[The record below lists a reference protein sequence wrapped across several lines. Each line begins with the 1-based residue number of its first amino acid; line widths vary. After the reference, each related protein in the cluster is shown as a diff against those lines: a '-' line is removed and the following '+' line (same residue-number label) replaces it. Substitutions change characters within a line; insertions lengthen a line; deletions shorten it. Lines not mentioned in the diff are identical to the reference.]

1 MQMVSKRMISQKY
14 PQVFLVCLTLSALA
28 WHSRCA
34 GTETEEP
41 DAFRAT
47 IESDWQ
53 AQEKRLQRTWDSPEA
68 IRDLLTRTEKLL
80 DNLRAKA
87 GTLDLTAETA
97 NLEELRAR
105 VESVEKFNKK
115 KRIELYR
122 EIRWTERNLALRNP
136 LVADKPI
143 VFLKQRR
150 YICQMLHE
158 FMAFYYDEKNIDGG
172 GVFVLERPGYSDQT
186 RDLTSGTLPRGNF
199 STLALSFDAQTL
211 YFAFADRAPEKPEYF
226 SDQRRSFHLFEL
238 ETDGGKPHQLTE
250 GLFDDTDPC
259 PLPDGGLAFIS
270 TRRGGFGRCHN
281 PWEPLPTATLHR
293 MDKDGR
299 NIQTLSFH
307 ETNEWNPF
315 VLNDGRI
322 VYTRWD
328 YVDRSA
334 ANFHGLWSTNPD
346 GSNPIALFGNY
357 THRIN
362 ALYQAHAIPGSKRIA
377 FIAGGHHSDV
387 GGSLVLLDPTRVA
400 LDPESG
406 EDLLDSIETLTP
418 EVCFPEAPDWPKS
431 YFHSPW
437 PLSEDLFLTAFSFDP
452 LPGMG
457 PNVKEDTH
465 TGLYYLDRFG
475 NLELLYRD
483 PEISSMYPLPLTPR
497 PAPPILPSYSDASLK
512 DQGTF
517 LLTDV
522 THGHFSLPAS
532 RPIRSLR
539 IFQVLPKTASHISN
553 QPRIGYANAEIARM
567 LLGTVP
573 VESDGSAYFLAPAH
587 KPLYFQAVDK
597 DGRAVQSMRSITYL
611 QSGERRGCVG
621 CHEPRTTSVKTSLSG
636 PQPLAMRRAPS
647 SIQPGPDGSR
657 PMGFPRLVQPVLDR
671 NCVQCHDGS
680 KRENKSPLVL
690 TSEPKGDNF
699 TQAYENLRPF
709 VRWYEWGDKTIS
721 AITTWPGRI
730 GADASPLMQ
739 VLEDTTHAP
748 NLNLT
753 REERERIQVW
763 LDGNAPFYGAYEE
776 PAREAQRKGDAIQPP
791 EVQ

>member
-1 MQMVSKRMISQKY
+1 MQRVSRRFTSQKFE
-14 PQVFLVCLTLSALA
+14 PVFCALLALSFFISSSQSANAETQVSDT
-28 WHSRCA
+28 
-34 GTETEEP
+34 
-41 DAFRAT
+41 FRAT
-47 IESDWQ
+47 IESDWK
-53 AQEKRLQRTWDSPEA
+53 AQEERLQRVWDTPEA
-68 IRDLLTRTEKLL
+68 IQDLLTRTEKLL
-80 DNLRAKA
+80 DNLRTNA
-87 GTLDLTAETA
+87 GTLDLSAETVA
-97 NLEELRAR
+97 LEKLRTETDNLDKLNSNNR
-105 VESVEKFNKK
+105 VELYKK
-115 KRIELYR
+115 
-122 EIRWTERNLALRNP
+122 IRWTARNIALRNP
-136 LVADKPI
+136 LIADKPI
-143 VFLKQRR
+143 AFLKQRR

-158 FMAFYYDEKNIDGG
+158 YMAFYYDEKDIAGG
-172 GVFVLERPGYSDQT
+172 GVFVLERPGVSDQT
-186 RDLTSGTLPRGNF
+186 RDLTGDSLPRGNYT
-199 STLALSFDAQTL
+199 TLALSFDARTL
-211 YFAFADRAPEKPEYF
+211 YFGFADRAPEKPEYF
-226 SDQRRSFHLFEL
+226 SDERRSFHLFSL
-238 ETDGGKPHQLTE
+238 DTQGGEPHQLTE

-334 ANFHGLWSTNPD
+334 ANFHGLWTTNPD
-346 GSNPIALFGNY
+346 GSNPIAIFGNY

-387 GGSLVLLDPTRVA
+387 GGALALLDPTRVA
-400 LDPESG
+400 LDPETG
-406 EDLLDSIETLTP
+406 EDRMEAIETLTP
-418 EVCFPEAPDWPKS
+418 EVCFPEAPDWPQS

-437 PLSEDLFLTAFSFDP
+437 PLSEDIFLTAFSFDP

-457 PNVKEDTH
+457 PNVKEDTQ

-483 PEISSMYPLPLTPR
+483 PEISSMYPIPLTSR
-497 PAPPILPSYSDASLK
+497 PVPPVLPSSSDATLK

-522 THGHFSLPAS
+522 NRGHFPLPAS

-553 QPRIGYANAEIARM
+553 KPRIGYANAEIARM

-587 KPLYFQAVDK
+587 KPLYFQAVDEE
-597 DGRAVQSMRSITYL
+597 GRAVQSMRSITYL
-611 QSGERRGCVG
+611 QAGEQRGCVG
-621 CHEPRTTSVKTSLSG
+621 CHEPRTTSVKTSLTG
-636 PQPLAMRRAPS
+636 PQPQAFRRPPS
-647 SIQPGPDGSR
+647 RLKPGPDGSL
-657 PMGFPRLVQPVLDR
+657 PMGFPRLVQPILDR
-671 NCVQCHDGS
+671 NCVRCHDGS
-680 KRENKSPLVL
+680 EGEKKSPLVL
-690 TSEPKGDNF
+690 TGEPQGDFSE
-699 TQAYENLRPF
+699 AYESLRPF

-721 AITTWPGRI
+721 AVTTWPGQV
-730 GADASPLMQ
+730 GADASPLMR
-739 VLEDTTHAP
+739 VLEDATHGP
-748 NLNLT
+748 ELNLT
-753 REERERIQVW
+753 REERNRLLIW

-776 PAREAQRKGDAIQPP
+776 KAREAQKKGKAIEPP